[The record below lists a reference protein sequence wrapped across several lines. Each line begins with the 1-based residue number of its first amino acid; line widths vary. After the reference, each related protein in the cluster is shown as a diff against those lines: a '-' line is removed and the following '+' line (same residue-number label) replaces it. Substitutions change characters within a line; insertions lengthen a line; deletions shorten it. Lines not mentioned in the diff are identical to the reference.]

1 MRRQRRRRRTTVIKS
16 DNPHLPVG
24 ENDVIFH
31 HFCSFSQCCFLLGAG
46 VSYLFE
52 VAQVFV
58 GALTIDLRTKTL
70 LRIVAWKKLGQTH
83 GRCHKENTCYRVFEV
98 ATKIPTPFGIPE
110 QDPNFGSGSMFPK

>member
-1 MRRQRRRRRTTVIKS
+1 MIKS

-52 VAQVFV
+52 VAPSLCRC
-58 GALTIDLRTKTL
+58 AHHRSAHKNIAADCRLEKTL
-70 LRIVAWKKLGQTH
+70 AKPM